1 MAPRGYLE
9 KRRRQV
15 MRHTFCRAVFIAA
28 LAVSGCSTQQ
38 SNQSLSQTQ
47 TKTGFADQ
55 SHAQLVIAPKVDD
68 VPAHPLPFKGKLIS
82 GDKDELPPAVAMSL
96 SDSSPVTF
104 TYREELTHD
113 DYHIPLLLSAVDPGS
128 WVGNPT
134 GDIGVTAFASLSISS
149 GDTIIGDYTA
159 KEHVSKSYSLYT
171 QASHKEVDDAARA
184 AVRQRL
190 DQKIYADEARVAPG
204 GASAGKSRTASVV
217 DK

>member
-1 MAPRGYLE
+1 M
-9 KRRRQV
+9 RQ
-15 MRHTFCRAVFIAA
+15 TLILAA
-28 LAVSGCSTQQ
+28 LCLAIGVCGCGAQQ
-38 SNQSLSQTQ
+38 RDQLQSQSMQPQSQVAGATPV
-47 TKTGFADQ
+47 AD
-55 SHAQLVIAPKVDD
+55 SQLVIAPKVVD
-68 VPAHPLPFKGKLIS
+68 VPAHPLPFKGKLLS
-82 GDKDELPPAVAMSL
+82 GDPNELPPAVAMSL

-134 GDIGVTAFASLSISS
+134 GDIGVTAFASLSITA

-171 QASHKEVDDAARA
+171 QASHKEVDDAARV

-190 DQKIYADEARVAPG
+190 DQKIYADEARLAQAA
-204 GASAGKSRTASVV
+204 ASARKTPTASIV

>member
-1 MAPRGYLE
+1 M
-9 KRRRQV
+9 RQ
-15 MRHTFCRAVFIAA
+15 TLILAA
-28 LAVSGCSTQQ
+28 LCLAIGVCGCGAQQ
-38 SNQSLSQTQ
+38 PDQFQSQSQLGGSQ
-47 TKTGFADQ
+47 SQLAGASAPAAD
-55 SHAQLVIAPKVDD
+55 SQLVIAPKVVD
-68 VPAHPLPFKGKLIS
+68 VPAHPLPFKGRLLS
-82 GDKDELPPAVAMSL
+82 GDPAELPPAVAMSL

-134 GDIGVTAFASLSISS
+134 GDIGVTAFASLSITA

-171 QASHKEVDDAARA
+171 QASHKEVDDAARV

-190 DQKIYADEARVAPG
+190 DQKIYADEARLAQAA
-204 GASAGKSRTASVV
+204 ASARKTPTASIV

>member
-1 MAPRGYLE
+1 
-9 KRRRQV
+9 
-15 MRHTFCRAVFIAA
+15 MREILIFAAFC
-28 LAVSGCSTQQ
+28 AVSGAWGCAAQLPDQLQ
-38 SNQSLSQTQ
+38 SQSQVGGVSQVP
-47 TKTGFADQ
+47 D
-55 SHAQLVIAPKVDD
+55 SQLVIAPKVAD

-82 GDKDELPPAVAMSL
+82 GDPNELPPAVAMSL

-134 GDIGVTAFASLSISS
+134 GDIGVTAFASLSISA

-171 QASHKEVDDAARA
+171 QASHKEVDDAARV

-190 DQKIYADEARVAPG
+190 DQKIYADEARLAQAA
-204 GASAGKSRTASVV
+204 ASARKSATASVV